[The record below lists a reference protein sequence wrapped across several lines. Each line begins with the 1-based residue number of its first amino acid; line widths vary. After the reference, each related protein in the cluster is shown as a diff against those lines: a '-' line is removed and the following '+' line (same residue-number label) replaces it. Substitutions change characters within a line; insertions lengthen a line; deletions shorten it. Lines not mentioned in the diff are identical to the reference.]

1 MSLVR
6 GLDLA
11 HSPGTQSTHTN
22 DQRRTMSQDSDP
34 IVASYNVFHEPSKS
48 ASPADGSS
56 STKMMVLQYP
66 AHRSAS
72 KPYDSYRSQK
82 PRSLRYKPKTGLVE
96 LDIPIITSDHYNAD
110 SGTRFGKAM
119 SDSRT
124 VQKGGTHG
132 LAGGFSSTP
141 AQPTSLHNIPNH
153 DETSNDDP
161 SLASQKLGGKVAK
174 PTERDPIYFL
184 GTLHGDSIHMSQLE
198 GVVQLRPQLPYIDAE
213 EEVQRHRQMTGNAA
227 AARDKT
233 GLDMPAKMESKAVE
247 LKLKDTKED
256 ARDRSL
262 NENTKALREIQ
273 IEQWQAHDWLD
284 DDDDGLQTD
293 AGMQSQFLDARN
305 HNGVHTASDVQLRSA
320 LNNGDWL
327 DKMSAPREDGKK
339 GLLAK
344 LRGRERERAR
354 RKKAEE
360 EKKSKANA
368 GAPSVPPP
376 ASGPLLEQ
384 SSDSDLT
391 SPEASDL
398 EDPTIVIDEDA
409 DTPMRDVEIKEE
421 PEVDVGAT
429 EKGPSRRTARSRKVQ
444 ATSGVDEEE

>member
-1 MSLVR
+1 M
-6 GLDLA
+6 
-11 HSPGTQSTHTN
+11 
-22 DQRRTMSQDSDP
+22 
-34 IVASYNVFHEPSKS
+34 
-48 ASPADGSS
+48 
-56 STKMMVLQYP
+56 
-66 AHRSAS
+66 
-72 KPYDSYRSQK
+72 
-82 PRSLRYKPKTGLVE
+82 RYKPKTGLVE
-96 LDIPIITSDHYNAD
+96 LEIPIITTDHYNAD
-110 SGTRFGKAM
+110 SGARFGKAL

-141 AQPTSLHNIPNH
+141 AQPASLRNVPSPDEPPCDDTSL
-153 DETSNDDP
+153 T
-161 SLASQKLGGKVAK
+161 SQKLGGKVAK
-174 PTERDPIYFL
+174 STERDPIYFL
-184 GTLHGDSIHMSQLE
+184 GVLRGDSIHVSQLE

-213 EEVQRHRQMTGNAA
+213 EEVHRHRQMTGNAA
-227 AARDKT
+227 AAREKT
-233 GLDMPAKMESKAVE
+233 GLDVPAKMESKAVE

-273 IEQWQAHDWLD
+273 IEQWQAHDWID
-284 DDDDGLQTD
+284 DDDEALQTD
-293 AGMQSQFLDARN
+293 AGMQSQFLPARD
-305 HNGVHTASDVQLRSA
+305 HNGVPNSADVQLRSA
-320 LNNGDWL
+320 LSNGDWL

-368 GAPSVPPP
+368 GVSSVPAP
-376 ASGPLLEQ
+376 ASGPMLEQ

-398 EDPTIVIDEDA
+398 EDPMIVIDDNADA
-409 DTPMRDVEIKEE
+409 PMQNVKVEEE
-421 PEVDVGAT
+421 PEVDVGAV
-429 EKGPSRRTARSRKVQ
+429 ERGPSRRTARFRKVQ
-444 ATSGVDEEE
+444 ATGGVAEDD

>member
-6 GLDLA
+6 VFDLA
-11 HSPGTQSTHTN
+11 HSTGFCSTQTSDART
-22 DQRRTMSQDSDP
+22 TMSQDSDP
-34 IVASYNVFHEPSKS
+34 IVASYNVFHEPSKTLSPAS
-48 ASPADGSS
+48 AS
-56 STKMMVLQYP
+56 STAKTMVLQYP

-82 PRSLRYKPKTGLVE
+82 PRSMKYKPKTGLVE
-96 LDIPIITSDHYNAD
+96 LEIPIITSDHYNVD
-110 SGTRFGKAM
+110 SGARFGKAL

-141 AQPTSLHNIPNH
+141 AQPTSLRNIPNH
-153 DETSNDDP
+153 DESPNNDP
-161 SLASQKLGGKVAK
+161 SLTSQKLGGKVAK

-184 GTLHGDSIHMSQLE
+184 GVLQGDSIHMSQLE

-213 EEVQRHRQMTGNAA
+213 EEVQRHRQMLGNAA

-233 GLDMPAKMESKAVE
+233 GLDVPAKMESKAVE

-273 IEQWQAHDWLD
+273 IEQWQAHDWID
-284 DDDDGLQTD
+284 DDDEALQPD
-293 AGMQSQFLDARN
+293 AGVHFHFPTVRN
-305 HNGVHTASDVQLRSA
+305 HNDVPTATDAQLRSA

-360 EKKSKANA
+360 EKKSKASA
-368 GAPSVPPP
+368 GAPSAPVP
-376 ASGPLLEQ
+376 ASGPMLEQ

-391 SPEASDL
+391 SPEASDM
-398 EDPTIVIDEDA
+398 EDPTIVIDDDVDA
-409 DTPMRDVEIKEE
+409 PMKDVEIKEE
-421 PEVDVGAT
+421 PEIDVGAA
-429 EKGPSRRTARSRKVQ
+429 EKGPSRRTARSRKLHQ
-444 ATSGVDEEE
+444 TSAIDEDD